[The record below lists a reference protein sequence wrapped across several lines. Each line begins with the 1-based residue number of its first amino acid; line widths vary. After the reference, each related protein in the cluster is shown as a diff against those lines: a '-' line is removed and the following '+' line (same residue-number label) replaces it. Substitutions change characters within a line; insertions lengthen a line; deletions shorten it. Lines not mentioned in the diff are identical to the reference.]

1 MDNSLLDLVL
11 WTVFGYIIAK
21 IIAGWIE
28 ERIRSHLEQDLDE
41 VISELE
47 LEKLIPLTV
56 EVAGDQYLCYN
67 SITQE
72 FVCQGVNLAEIV
84 KRFKQR
90 YPEKSAAIY
99 NGDETAVRTL
109 KSQLKELDE
118 NSSSIRYT
126 S

>member
-1 MDNSLLDLVL
+1 MDIIEFLVNGVVIMIL
-11 WTVFGYIIAK
+11 IHVGLNLMTWMVNRRAD
-21 IIAGWIE
+21 
-28 ERIRSHLEQDLDE
+28 SDLDE
-41 VISELE
+41 VSNDLE
-47 LEKLIPLTV
+47 LERLIPLTV
-56 EVAGDQYLCYN
+56 EVVDNQYFCYN
-67 SITQE
+67 SITQD
-72 FVCQGVNLAEIV
+72 FVCQGGNLVEIV

-118 NSSSIRYT
+118 NSSGIRYT

>member
-1 MDNSLLDLVL
+1 MDFVEFLVNGVVIMIL
-11 WTVFGYIIAK
+11 IHVGLNLMTWMIKRHTD
-21 IIAGWIE
+21 
-28 ERIRSHLEQDLDE
+28 SDLDE
-41 VISELE
+41 VSNDLE
-47 LEKLIPLTV
+47 LERLIPLTV
-56 EVAGDQYLCYN
+56 EVVDNQYFCYN
-67 SITQE
+67 SITQD
-72 FVCQGVNLAEIV
+72 FVCQGVNLVEIV

-118 NSSSIRYT
+118 NSSGIRYT

>member
-1 MDNSLLDLVL
+1 MEIIEFIVDSLLIFV
-11 WTVFGYIIAK
+11 TIYIGLTMVAWVVK
-21 IIAGWIE
+21 RRVA
-28 ERIRSHLEQDLDE
+28 
-41 VISELE
+41 SELE
-47 LEKLIPLTV
+47 EVSQDLELERLIPLTV
-56 EVAGDQYLCYN
+56 EVVEDQYFCYN
-67 SITQE
+67 SITQD
-72 FVCQGVNLAEIV
+72 FVCQGVNLVEIV

-118 NSSSIRYT
+118 NSSGIRYT

>member
-1 MDNSLLDLVL
+1 MDIIEFIVDSLLIFVTIQIGLTL
-11 WTVFGYIIAK
+11 IKWIIQRRTNSELA
-21 IIAGWIE
+21 
-28 ERIRSHLEQDLDE
+28 E
-41 VISELE
+41 VSDDLE
-47 LEKLIPLTV
+47 LERLIPLTV
-56 EVAGDQYLCYN
+56 EVVEDQYFCYN
-67 SITQE
+67 SITQD
-72 FVCQGVNLAEIV
+72 FVCQGTNLVEIV

-118 NSSSIRYT
+118 NSSGIRYT

>member
-1 MDNSLLDLVL
+1 MDIIEFFVNGVVIVILIHVGMNLIAWMVKRRADSDL
-11 WTVFGYIIAK
+11 
-21 IIAGWIE
+21 E
-28 ERIRSHLEQDLDE
+28 EVSND
-41 VISELE
+41 LE
-47 LEKLIPLTV
+47 LERLIPLTV
-56 EVAGDQYLCYN
+56 EVVDNQYFCYN
-67 SITQE
+67 SITQD
-72 FVCQGVNLAEIV
+72 FVCQGGNLVEIV

-118 NSSSIRYT
+118 NSSGIRYT

>member
-1 MDNSLLDLVL
+1 MDIIEFLVNGVVIMILIHIGLNLIAWMVKRRVDSDL
-11 WTVFGYIIAK
+11 
-21 IIAGWIE
+21 E
-28 ERIRSHLEQDLDE
+28 EVSND
-41 VISELE
+41 LE
-47 LEKLIPLTV
+47 LERLIPLTV
-56 EVAGDQYLCYN
+56 EVVDNQYFCYN
-67 SITQE
+67 SITQD
-72 FVCQGVNLAEIV
+72 FVCQGVNLVEIV

-118 NSSSIRYT
+118 NSSGIRYT

>member
-1 MDNSLLDLVL
+1 MDIIEFLVNGVVIMIL
-11 WTVFGYIIAK
+11 IHVGLNLMTWMVK
-21 IIAGWIE
+21 
-28 ERIRSHLEQDLDE
+28 RRVDSDLDE
-41 VISELE
+41 VSNDLE
-47 LEKLIPLTV
+47 LERLIPLTV
-56 EVAGDQYLCYN
+56 EVVDNQYFCYN
-67 SITQE
+67 SITQD
-72 FVCQGVNLAEIV
+72 FVCQGVNLVEIV

-118 NSSSIRYT
+118 NSSGIRYT

>member
-1 MDNSLLDLVL
+1 MILIHVGLNLMTWMIKRRTDSDL
-11 WTVFGYIIAK
+11 
-21 IIAGWIE
+21 E
-28 ERIRSHLEQDLDE
+28 EVSND
-41 VISELE
+41 LE
-47 LEKLIPLTV
+47 LERLIPLTV
-56 EVAGDQYLCYN
+56 EVVDNQYFCYN
-67 SITQE
+67 SITQD
-72 FVCQGVNLAEIV
+72 FVCQGVNLVEIV

>member
-1 MDNSLLDLVL
+1 MDIIEFLVNGVVIMILIHVGLNLIAWMVKRRVDSDL
-11 WTVFGYIIAK
+11 
-21 IIAGWIE
+21 E
-28 ERIRSHLEQDLDE
+28 EVSND
-41 VISELE
+41 LE
-47 LEKLIPLTV
+47 LERLIPLTV
-56 EVAGDQYLCYN
+56 EVVDNQYFCYN
-67 SITQE
+67 SITQD
-72 FVCQGVNLAEIV
+72 FVCQGVNLVEIV

>member
-1 MDNSLLDLVL
+1 MDIMEFLVDSLLIFITIYGILTLVAWVVKRRVQSDLN
-11 WTVFGYIIAK
+11 
-21 IIAGWIE
+21 
-28 ERIRSHLEQDLDE
+28 E
-41 VISELE
+41 VSNDLE
-47 LEKLIPLTV
+47 LERLIPLTV
-56 EVAGDQYLCYN
+56 EVVDNQYFCYN
-67 SITQE
+67 SITQD
-72 FVCQGVNLAEIV
+72 FVCQGVNLVEIV

-118 NSSSIRYT
+118 NSSGIRYT

>member
-1 MDNSLLDLVL
+1 MDIMEFLVDSLLMFITIYGILTLVAWVVKRRVQSDLN
-11 WTVFGYIIAK
+11 
-21 IIAGWIE
+21 
-28 ERIRSHLEQDLDE
+28 E
-41 VISELE
+41 VSNDLE
-47 LEKLIPLTV
+47 LERLIPLTV
-56 EVAGDQYLCYN
+56 EVVDNQYFCYN
-67 SITQE
+67 SITQD
-72 FVCQGVNLAEIV
+72 FVCQGVNLVEIV

-118 NSSSIRYT
+118 NSSGIRYT

>member
-1 MDNSLLDLVL
+1 MDIVEFFVNGVVIMILIHVGLNMLARVVRRRVDSDL
-11 WTVFGYIIAK
+11 
-21 IIAGWIE
+21 E
-28 ERIRSHLEQDLDE
+28 EVSKD
-41 VISELE
+41 LE
-47 LEKLIPLTV
+47 LERLIPLTV
-56 EVAGDQYLCYN
+56 EVVDNQYFCYN
-67 SITQE
+67 SITQD
-72 FVCQGVNLAEIV
+72 FVCQGVNLVEIV

-118 NSSSIRYT
+118 NSSGIRYT

>member
-1 MDNSLLDLVL
+1 MEDSLLNLVF
-11 WTVFGYIIAK
+11 WTV
-21 IIAGWIE
+21 AGWIMAKLIASWFE
-28 ERIRSHLEQDLDE
+28 DRIRSHLGRELDE
-41 VISELE
+41 VMNELE

-56 EVAGDQYLCYN
+56 EVAGNQYLCYN
-67 SITQE
+67 SLTQE
-72 FVCQGVNLAEIV
+72 FVCQGVDLAEIV

-118 NSSSIRYT
+118 NSSSIRPT

>member
-1 MDNSLLDLVL
+1 MDIIEFLVNGVVIMILIHIGLNLLAWMVKRRVDSDL
-11 WTVFGYIIAK
+11 
-21 IIAGWIE
+21 E
-28 ERIRSHLEQDLDE
+28 EVSND
-41 VISELE
+41 LE
-47 LEKLIPLTV
+47 LERLIPLTV
-56 EVAGDQYLCYN
+56 EVVDNQYFCYN
-67 SITQE
+67 SITQD
-72 FVCQGVNLAEIV
+72 FVCQGVNLVEIV

-118 NSSSIRYT
+118 NSSGIRYT

>member
-1 MDNSLLDLVL
+1 MDIIEFLVNGVVIMILIHVGLNLIAWMVKRRVDSDLV
-11 WTVFGYIIAK
+11 
-21 IIAGWIE
+21 
-28 ERIRSHLEQDLDE
+28 E
-41 VISELE
+41 VSNDLE
-47 LEKLIPLTV
+47 LERLIPLTV
-56 EVAGDQYLCYN
+56 EVVDNQYFCYN
-67 SITQE
+67 SITQD
-72 FVCQGVNLAEIV
+72 FVCQGVNLVEIV

-118 NSSSIRYT
+118 NSSGIRYT

>member
-1 MDNSLLDLVL
+1 MKFIVDSLLIFVTIQIGLTL
-11 WTVFGYIIAK
+11 IKWIIQRRTNS
-21 IIAGWIE
+21 E
-28 ERIRSHLEQDLDE
+28 LSE
-41 VISELE
+41 VSDDLE
-47 LEKLIPLTV
+47 LERLIPLTV
-56 EVAGDQYLCYN
+56 EVVDNQYFCYN
-67 SITQE
+67 SITQD
-72 FVCQGVNLAEIV
+72 FVCQGVNLVEIV

-118 NSSSIRYT
+118 NSSGIRYT

>member
-1 MDNSLLDLVL
+1 MDIIEFLVNGVVIMILIHVGLNLVAWMIKRRTDSDL
-11 WTVFGYIIAK
+11 
-21 IIAGWIE
+21 E
-28 ERIRSHLEQDLDE
+28 EVSND
-41 VISELE
+41 LE
-47 LEKLIPLTV
+47 LERLIPLTV
-56 EVAGDQYLCYN
+56 EVVDNQYFCYN
-67 SITQE
+67 SITQD
-72 FVCQGVNLAEIV
+72 FVCQGVNLVEIV